1 MDKLN
6 VDMLDADRAVVN
18 VGEDGG
24 YVMVETPKAGWVL
37 ITIVNDEG
45 DVIFDREFNTVAHP
59 EMAVNDER

>member
-37 ITIVNDEG
+37 VTVFSDDGE
-45 DVIFDREFNTVAHP
+45 VIHEREFNLVSLP
-59 EMAVNDER
+59 DLVGQI

>member
-24 YVMVETPKAGWVL
+24 YVMVETPKEGWVL
-37 ITIVNDEG
+37 VTVFSDDGEVVNEA
-45 DVIFDREFNTVAHP
+45 EFKLVTY
-59 EMAVNDER
+59 E